1 MKKNFNFMTIRKS
14 SGLTTGMRQVS
25 LLTKFG
31 DKTMNATKRKNSQNK
46 GCALMANSRQN
57 DPVTSRMAASEAEK
71 SGRAASHRAIC
82 LDSVMTYPGQTAAEI
97 ARRCSLERHVPS
109 RRLPEL
115 RERGLVING
124 EPRACAVTGRMSM
137 IWLPT
142 KGGAL

>member
-1 MKKNFNFMTIRKS
+1 
-14 SGLTTGMRQVS
+14 
-25 LLTKFG
+25 
-31 DKTMNATKRKNSQNK
+31 
-46 GCALMANSRQN
+46 MANSRQN
-57 DPVTSRMAASEAEK
+57 DPVTSRMAAREAEK
-71 SGRAASHRAIC
+71 SGRAASQRAIC

-137 IWLPT
+137 VWLPA
-142 KGGAL
+142 KGGVL